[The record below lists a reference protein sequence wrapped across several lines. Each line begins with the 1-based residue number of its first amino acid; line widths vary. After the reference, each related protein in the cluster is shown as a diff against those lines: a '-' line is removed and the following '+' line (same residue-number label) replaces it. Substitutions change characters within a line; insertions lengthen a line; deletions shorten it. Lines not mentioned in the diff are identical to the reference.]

1 MDIYFRTDKTIVKMN
16 DILEVTGNFLVVSS
30 LDRTK
35 QCVLMKYSSVER
47 AQEVL
52 NNIDIVISGMKV
64 EMRKTIIIEVPKE

>member
-1 MDIYFRTDKTIVKMN
+1 MDIYFRTDKSIVKMN
-16 DILEVTGNFLVVSS
+16 DILEVTGNFLVVAS

-35 QCVLMKYSSVER
+35 QCVLMKYSSAER

-52 NNIDIVISGMKV
+52 NNIDIVISGMKA